1 MLYLA
6 FCSRMNISPY
16 NPRYQDVCTFLEYLA
31 CFIPAP
37 ATIKNK
43 LSHVRTH
50 MVLVDESTQ
59 AFRHPRVLRAID
71 AMERRKEYV
80 PRIKDPIP
88 PAVLAYIL
96 HRLGGTPMSCII
108 RSIFLTM
115 YYGALRQ
122 SELLPNSIN
131 SWSPQKQPTRAD
143 LQIRDNMCS
152 LHIKFGKN
160 MQKSGQSRNIQLA
173 SAGDQALCPVHSMR
187 VVLSITPT
195 RSQLD
200 PLYMF
205 PSSRK
210 PIPISYVRKE
220 FSRLLSEA
228 GFSHLLPHLS
238 LHSLRKAAATNAYEG
253 GCSELSIKRY
263 GAWSSAAYTAYI
275 TTSNHNVNQ
284 HLISSLQSQ

>member
-6 FCSRMNISPY
+6 FCSRMRIQPY
-16 NPRYQDVCTFLEYLA
+16 QAVYQDVCAFLEYMA
-31 CFIPAP
+31 HFIPAP

-50 MVLVDESTQ
+50 MVLVEESMQ
-59 AFRHPRVLRAID
+59 VFSHPRVLRALD

-80 PRIKDPIP
+80 PRAKEAIP
-88 PAVLAYIL
+88 PAVLAHIL
-96 HRLGGTPMSCII
+96 HRLGNTPMLCII

-131 SWSPQKQPTRAD
+131 SWSSLKQPTRGD
-143 LQIRDNMCS
+143 LQLQPASCS
-152 LHIKFGKN
+152 LFIKFGKN
-160 MQKSGQSRNIQLA
+160 MQKTGQNRHVCLLPA
-173 SAGDQALCPVHSMR
+173 EDQALCPVHAMT
-187 VVLSITPT
+187 VVVSITPT

-220 FSRLLSEA
+220 FSRGPA
-228 GFSHLLPHLS
+228 
-238 LHSLRKAAATNAYEG
+238 RWRQWYNM
-253 GCSELSIKRY
+253 C
-263 GAWSSAAYTAYI
+263 
-275 TTSNHNVNQ
+275 
-284 HLISSLQSQ
+284 